1 MSAMTPHDDHMP
13 EGDDL
18 VAAEYVLG
26 VLPHDERL
34 AAAHR
39 AEIDRSFA
47 ARIIEWQKR
56 FDPLSDDYRLAE
68 PPRSLK
74 PALDARLFG
83 QGVSTSKRAGAA
95 ALWDRV
101 GFWRGFAF
109 ATLLVAAVLGAR
121 IVMPVSQQPVAS
133 QMVASMEHE
142 GSSVKTMALFDGKH
156 NMMRVMVTA
165 GSIPADRDMEL
176 WMIAGDNAPV
186 SLGLVKHQ
194 GMTELPVKAEMAA
207 KLNDGVML
215 AITDEPQG
223 GSPGG
228 TPTGAMLASGP
239 IRTI

>member
-1 MSAMTPHDDHMP
+1 MTPHDDHMP

-34 AAAHR
+34 TAAQR
-39 AEIDRSFA
+39 VEIEPSFA
-47 ARIIEWQKR
+47 VRVVQWQKR
-56 FDPLSDDYRLAE
+56 FDPLSEDYRLAE

-74 PALDARLFG
+74 AALDTRLFG
-83 QGVSTSKRAGAA
+83 QGADASKRKTAT

-142 GSSVKTMALFDGKH
+142 GSSVKTMALFDGKR

-194 GMTELPVKAEMAA
+194 GMTELSVKAEMAA
-207 KLNDGVML
+207 KLSDGVML

-223 GSPGG
+223 GSPAGA
-228 TPTGAMLASGP
+228 PTGSMLASGP